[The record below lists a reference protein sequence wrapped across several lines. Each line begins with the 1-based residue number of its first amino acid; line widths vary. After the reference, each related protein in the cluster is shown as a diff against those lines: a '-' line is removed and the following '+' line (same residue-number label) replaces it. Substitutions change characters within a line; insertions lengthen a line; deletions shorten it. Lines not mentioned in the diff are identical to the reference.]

1 MNIIDNIFF
10 AIILFIGIG
19 IFTINV
25 KKLIRN
31 IRLGKKIDRTDQPK
45 VRLNNMLRIAFGQSK
60 MVSKPIPAIL
70 HIIVYV
76 GFVII
81 NIEVIEIII
90 DGLFGT
96 HRVLSFLGPVYSF
109 LIASFEILAFLVLV
123 AVILFWI
130 RRNIVKT
137 KRLVHPD
144 LEGYAKKDGNTILYF
159 EIALMALFLLMN
171 AADYTLQ
178 VRQFSHYHE
187 AGSFPIS
194 QFIAEL
200 LTSFSNAQVFV
211 IERVAW
217 WFHIIG
223 ILIFLNYL
231 YFSKHLHILL
241 AFPNTY
247 FADINAVGKLDNLES
262 VTKEVKLML
271 DPNANP
277 YAPSDANAVPEKFGV
292 SDVMDLNQI
301 QLLNAYSCTEC
312 GRCTDAC
319 PANTTGKKLSPR
331 KIMMSTRDRLEDV
344 SKVLDKNKGTWV
356 DDGKTL
362 LNNYIT
368 PEELWACTTCN
379 ACVEECPISI
389 SPLSIIMDM
398 RRFLVM
404 EQSAAPQ
411 PINAMLT
418 NIENNAA
425 PWQYNQMD
433 RLNWKNEL

>member
-1 MNIIDNIFF
+1 MHILDNIFF
-10 AIILFIGIG
+10 AIILAIGVG
-19 IFTINV
+19 FFTINI

-31 IRLGKKIDRTDQPK
+31 IKLGKKINRTDEPK
-45 VRLNNMLRIAFGQSK
+45 IRFNNMLRIAFGQSK
-60 MVSKPIPAIL
+60 MVSRPIPAVL

-81 NIEVIEIII
+81 NIEMIEIII

-96 HRVLSFLGPVYSF
+96 HRVLSFLGPVYDI
-109 LIASFEILAFLVLV
+109 LIASFEILAFLVLI

-130 RRNIVKT
+130 RRNIIKT

-144 LEGYAKKDGNTILYF
+144 LDGYAKKDGNTILYF
-159 EIALMALFLLMN
+159 EVALMFLFLLMN

-178 VRQFSHYHE
+178 LRQFPHYHE
-187 AGSFPIS
+187 VGSFPIS
-194 QFIAEL
+194 QYILPL
-200 LTSFSNAQVFV
+200 LTNFSDAQVFI
-211 IERVAW
+211 IERMSW
-217 WFHIIG
+217 WMHIVG
-223 ILIFLNYL
+223 ILLFLNYL
-231 YFSKHLHILL
+231 YYSKHLHILL

-247 FADINAVGKLDNLES
+247 FSDINALGKFDNLES
-262 VTKEVKLML
+262 VTNEVKLML

-277 YAPSDANAVPEKFGV
+277 YAATDSNTVPEKFGA

-319 PANTTGKKLSPR
+319 PANATGKKLSPR
-331 KIMMSTRDRLEDV
+331 KIMMSTRDRLEEV
-344 SKVLDKNKGTWV
+344 GKILDTNKGTWI

-362 LNNYIT
+362 LNSYIT